1 MTDKTDS
8 GSGKELIYQL
18 EGRPPLRIAIP
29 LGLQHVLAMFVGNLT
44 PLIILMGICGM
55 TVDGGFGALRVSLL
69 QNAMLIAG
77 IVTLVQVFSIGPV
90 GGRVPIVMGTSSGF
104 IGVMTSAANAMGGG
118 VIGYGAVLG
127 ASFVGGIFEAV
138 LGVFLKPLRK
148 FFPPLV
154 TGIVVMS
161 IGLSLISVGVNSFG
175 GGNKNGD
182 FGSPENLLIGFFVL
196 IVILVLKHGT
206 KGFTSTSS
214 ILIGIIAGYILCAIM
229 GIFLPHTYTYTD
241 AAGKTVEATKSW
253 VLNWQAVKDASW
265 FKVPAL
271 MPVKWVF
278 DAKAILPIMVMFIV
292 TAVETVGDISG
303 VCEGGMNR
311 EPSDKE
317 LSGGIICDGL
327 GSSFAALFGVLPN
340 TSFSQNVGLV
350 ALNKVVNLFTIAI
363 GGIFLVLC
371 GLFPKLAALMSIMPN
386 SVLGGAAVLMFAS
399 IIVSGMQLVTKDP
412 LTPRNV
418 SIVATAL
425 GVGYGLGATSGV
437 LAKCPQFIQLIFGES
452 GIVSACVIALVMNI
466 VIPQDKPHTPPA
478 SEVPDNPM
486 EPLIEPKK

>member
-1 MTDKTDS
+1 
-8 GSGKELIYQL
+8 
-18 EGRPPLRIAIP
+18 
-29 LGLQHVLAMFVGNLT
+29 
-44 PLIILMGICGM
+44 
-55 TVDGGFGALRVSLL
+55 
-69 QNAMLIAG
+69 
-77 IVTLVQVFSIGPV
+77 
-90 GGRVPIVMGTSSGF
+90 
-104 IGVMTSAANAMGGG
+104 MTSAANAMGGG

-182 FGSPENLLIGFFVL
+182 FGSPENLL
-196 IVILVLKHGT
+196 VLKHGT

-214 ILIGIIAGYILCAIM
+214 ILIGIIAGYILCSIM

-253 VLNWQAVKDASW
+253 VLNWQAVKDAAW
-265 FKVPAL
+265 FKAPAL

-425 GVGYGLGATSGV
+425 G
-437 LAKCPQFIQLIFGES
+437 
-452 GIVSACVIALVMNI
+452 
-466 VIPQDKPHTPPA
+466 IPQDKPHTPPA

>member
-1 MTDKTDS
+1 
-8 GSGKELIYQL
+8 
-18 EGRPPLRIAIP
+18 
-29 LGLQHVLAMFVGNLT
+29 
-44 PLIILMGICGM
+44 
-55 TVDGGFGALRVSLL
+55 
-69 QNAMLIAG
+69 
-77 IVTLVQVFSIGPV
+77 
-90 GGRVPIVMGTSSGF
+90 
-104 IGVMTSAANAMGGG
+104 
-118 VIGYGAVLG
+118 
-127 ASFVGGIFEAV
+127 
-138 LGVFLKPLRK
+138 
-148 FFPPLV
+148 
-154 TGIVVMS
+154 MS

-241 AAGKTVEATKSW
+241 AAGKTVEATK
-253 VLNWQAVKDASW
+253 
-265 FKVPAL
+265 PAL

>member
-1 MTDKTDS
+1 MRS
-8 GSGKELIYQL
+8 L
-18 EGRPPLRIAIP
+18 
-29 LGLQHVLAMFVGNLT
+29 H
-44 PLIILMGICGM
+44 II
-55 TVDGGFGALRVSLL
+55 
-69 QNAMLIAG
+69 
-77 IVTLVQVFSIGPV
+77 
-90 GGRVPIVMGTSSGF
+90 
-104 IGVMTSAANAMGGG
+104 
-118 VIGYGAVLG
+118 
-127 ASFVGGIFEAV
+127 
-138 LGVFLKPLRK
+138 
-148 FFPPLV
+148 
-154 TGIVVMS
+154 
-161 IGLSLISVGVNSFG
+161 
-175 GGNKNGD
+175 
-182 FGSPENLLIGFFVL
+182 
-196 IVILVLKHGT
+196 
-206 KGFTSTSS
+206 
-214 ILIGIIAGYILCAIM
+214 
-229 GIFLPHTYTYTD
+229 YTD

-253 VLNWQAVKDASW
+253 VLNWQAVKDAAW
-265 FKVPAL
+265 FKAPAL